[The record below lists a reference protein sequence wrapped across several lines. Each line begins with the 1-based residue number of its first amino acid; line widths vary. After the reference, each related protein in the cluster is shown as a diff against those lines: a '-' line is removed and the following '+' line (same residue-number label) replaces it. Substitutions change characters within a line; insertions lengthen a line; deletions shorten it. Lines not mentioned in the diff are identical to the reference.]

1 MFLTLLIGAM
11 TVGSLHALAPD
22 HWVPFA
28 AVARGRSWS
37 AGRTARVTFLCGFSH
52 ASVSA
57 LLGLVALFV
66 GLEVMQSFGSSMGS
80 VGTPS
85 AVVVVVAYEAATL
98 PTMVALVL
106 LARAAATR
114 LRWHFLEHYADGAAG
129 ALIAVLGGVLL
140 VLGMQTDR
148 PRVSRNPW
156 LDLTT
161 PHPRYQEVTETIR

>member
-114 LRWHFLEHYADGAAG
+114 LRWHFLEHYADGATRSGFAG
-129 ALIAVLGGVLL
+129 AWFNREQRRRRGSLSRATLALR
-140 VLGMQTDR
+140 Q
-148 PRVSRNPW
+148 RVAASPAK
-156 LDLTT
+156 L
-161 PHPRYQEVTETIR
+161 PA